1 MEARDTTPVVD
12 EFCTAVEAAGPMAAL
27 GFLGRPDAMAALT
40 SILPGVMADINK
52 PAEDDIEDMYD

>member
-1 MEARDTTPVVD
+1 
-12 EFCTAVEAAGPMAAL
+12 MAAL